1 MNKVAHVLHVLNIH
15 STWAGNWIKFYTIA
29 QQRPEENNKEREL
42 KHLRGEGKRR
52 NSLLAKETE
61 RRHKAEENMKQFQT
75 AAAEATEALLIA
87 REGAKGRTPP
97 LIAGCRTT

>member
-61 RRHKAEENMKQFQT
+61 RRHKAEEKMKQFQT
-75 AAAEATEALLIA
+75 TAEEATKALLQ
-87 REGAKGRTPP
+87 EGLTAKGRK
-97 LIAGCRTT
+97 RVRH

>member
-1 MNKVAHVLHVLNIH
+1 M
-15 STWAGNWIKFYTIA
+15 
-29 QQRPEENNKEREL
+29 
-42 KHLRGEGKRR
+42 
-52 NSLLAKETE
+52 LAKETE

-75 AAAEATEALLIA
+75 TAEEATEALLIA